1 MRNCLEHHQKTTGPR
16 ASGKAGG
23 RNGCRLQGRTRCF
36 SSQRR
41 SAARRRAAPS
51 HDGRAR
57 SPGRFASRGQLNV
70 VLVFHLGGVDFL
82 NADLE
87 SEQLPFQIGFT
98 APFTGRGHRCSLS
111 RRMADGRWRE
121 NRQRKVR
128 TPQGSMP
135 CRTRGRRRRKP
146 GATESVT
153 ENKPPVRFAR
163 NGLARVKRRGKSSPP
178 GAQATGHEKP
188 HAVQDRTES
197 GPPAR
202 HSKERGS
209 RVVVAPGGINSAGR
223 A

>member
-1 MRNCLEHHQKTTGPR
+1 MRNCLEPTKRRPVPALPERRWTKRLP
-16 ASGKAGG
+16 ASGPDAL
-23 RNGCRLQGRTRCF
+23 LQFPKTKCG
-36 SSQRR
+36 QEK
-41 SAARRRAAPS
+41 AAPS
-51 HDGRAR
+51 HDGWAR

-98 APFTGRGHRCSLS
+98 APFTGRGHGCSLS

-153 ENKPPVRFAR
+153 ENKPPA
-163 NGLARVKRRGKSSPP
+163 
-178 GAQATGHEKP
+178 
-188 HAVQDRTES
+188 
-197 GPPAR
+197 
-202 HSKERGS
+202 GS
-209 RVVVAPGGINSAGR
+209 RETGWQG
-223 A
+223 